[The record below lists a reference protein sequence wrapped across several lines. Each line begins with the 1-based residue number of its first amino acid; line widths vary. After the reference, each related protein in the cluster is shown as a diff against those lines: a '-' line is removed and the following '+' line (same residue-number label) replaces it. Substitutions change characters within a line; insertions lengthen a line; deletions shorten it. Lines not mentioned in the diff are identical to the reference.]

1 MSTRK
6 APRRPAMLDAEQA
19 ENIPGAEDAAS
30 SSEVAHLV
38 AQTLLGIEKESD
50 ENVQRLR
57 QLLESGGIDTVS
69 ELWSTS
75 PASTLP
81 GTLWRLYLVYQWYLR
96 NPQLVNERFQ
106 QGLAALDIGD
116 IFSREHSDKSVAN
129 LMDKLAALWQAQT
142 SIAELAPLLDRVSDF
157 LQVLASGVSAE
168 WIKDSRDE
176 LADSVTLRPQALL
189 QTADD
194 LKLSA
199 RAAKVNHLN

>member
-96 NPQLVNERFQ
+96 DPQLVNERFQ

-116 IFSREHSDKSVAN
+116 IFSREDSDKSVVN

-176 LADSVTLRPQALL
+176 LADAVTLRPQALL

>member
-96 NPQLVNERFQ
+96 DPQLVNERFQ
-106 QGLAALDIGD
+106 QGLATLDIGD

-199 RAAKVNHLN
+199 RAAKANHLN

>member
-75 PASTLP
+75 PAGTLP
-81 GTLWRLYLVYQWYLR
+81 GTLWRLYLIYQWYLR
-96 NPQLVNERFQ
+96 DPQLVNERFQ
-106 QGLAALDIGD
+106 QGLAALEIGD

-199 RAAKVNHLN
+199 RAAKANHLN

>member
-96 NPQLVNERFQ
+96 DPQLVNERFQ
-106 QGLAALDIGD
+106 QGLAALEIGD

>member
-19 ENIPGAEDAAS
+19 ENIPSAEDAAS

-106 QGLAALDIGD
+106 QGLAAVDIGD

-176 LADSVTLRPQALL
+176 LADAVTLRPQALL

-199 RAAKVNHLN
+199 RAAKANHLN

>member
-6 APRRPAMLDAEQA
+6 TPRRPAMLDAEQA
-19 ENIPGAEDAAS
+19 ENIPGAEDGAS

-69 ELWSTS
+69 ELWSSS
-75 PASTLP
+75 PAGTLP

-96 NPQLVNERFQ
+96 DPQLVNERFQ

-129 LMDKLAALWQAQT
+129 LMDELAALWQAQT

-199 RAAKVNHLN
+199 RAAKANHLN

>member
-75 PASTLP
+75 PTSTLP

-96 NPQLVNERFQ
+96 DPQLVNERFQ

>member
-142 SIAELAPLLDRVSDF
+142 SIAELAPLLDCVSDF

-176 LADSVTLRPQALL
+176 LADAVTLRPQALL

-199 RAAKVNHLN
+199 RAAKANHLN

>member
-19 ENIPGAEDAAS
+19 ENIPSAEDAAS

-176 LADSVTLRPQALL
+176 LADAVTLRPQALL

-199 RAAKVNHLN
+199 RAAKANHLN

>member
-30 SSEVAHLV
+30 SSGVAHLV

-96 NPQLVNERFQ
+96 DPQLVNERFQ
-106 QGLAALDIGD
+106 QGFAALDIGD

-176 LADSVTLRPQALL
+176 LADAVTLRPQALL

-199 RAAKVNHLN
+199 RAAKANHLN

>member
-116 IFSREHSDKSVAN
+116 IFSREHSDKSVAA

-199 RAAKVNHLN
+199 RAAKANHLN

>member
-199 RAAKVNHLN
+199 RAAKANHLN

>member
-106 QGLAALDIGD
+106 QGLAALEIGD

-176 LADSVTLRPQALL
+176 LADAVTLRPQALL

-199 RAAKVNHLN
+199 RAA